1 MLCPIDEEC
10 RSILE
15 TRSTNKLSLKRSKSD
30 VFMSE
35 TSACFKD
42 LLRVLINV
50 ECRVESLRQR
60 LNKIP
65 KFQIK
70 KLYKK
75 FDQINKGYILDI
87 DVNKVFKAFLLLIVK
102 F

>member
-15 TRSTNKLSLKRSKSD
+15 ARLTNKLTLKRSKSD

-42 LLRVLINV
+42 LLRVFINV
-50 ECRVESLRQR
+50 ECRIESLRQR
-60 LNKIP
+60 LNKMP

-75 FDQINKGYILDI
+75 FDQINKGYINEI
-87 DVNKVFKAFLLLIVK
+87 DVNKFLKVF
-102 F
+102 